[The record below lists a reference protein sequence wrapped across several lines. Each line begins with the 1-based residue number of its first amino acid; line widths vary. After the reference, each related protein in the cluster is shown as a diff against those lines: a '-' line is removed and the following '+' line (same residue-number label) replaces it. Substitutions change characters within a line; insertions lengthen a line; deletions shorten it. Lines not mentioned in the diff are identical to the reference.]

1 MVLEIEFRGRI
12 ERFLVFWFFAKLE
25 VNQLLLLYDKKKKI
39 ASKSKQLLLINF

>member
-25 VNQLLLLYDKKKKI
+25 VNQLLLLYDKKKI